1 MKFFGGFLDVGLG
14 LVCSKMSSASE
25 TDLDLMGWDLDAP
38 MLSKPGLSSTA
49 EPHPKTG
56 PSSEPRP
63 TARPSPSVM
72 TRLILVMA
80 WARTS

>member
-1 MKFFGGFLDVGLG
+1 MLG
-14 LVCSKMSSASE
+14 LVWSKMSSASE

-38 MLSKPGLSSTA
+38 MLSKLGLSSTA
-49 EPHPKTG
+49 EPHPKSG

-72 TRLILVMA
+72 TRLILVMV

>member
-1 MKFFGGFLDVGLG
+1 MLG
-14 LVCSKMSSASE
+14 LVWSKMSSASE
-25 TDLDLMGWDLDAP
+25 TDLDLMGWDRDAP
-38 MLSKPGLSSTA
+38 MLSKLGLSSPA
-49 EPHPKTG
+49 EPHPKSG

-72 TRLILVMA
+72 TRLILVMV